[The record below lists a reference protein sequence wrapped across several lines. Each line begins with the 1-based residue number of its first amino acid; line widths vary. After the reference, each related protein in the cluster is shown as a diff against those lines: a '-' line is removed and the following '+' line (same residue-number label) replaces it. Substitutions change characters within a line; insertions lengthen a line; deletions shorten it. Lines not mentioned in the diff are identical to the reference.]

1 VKGTSAYNNEDVP
14 GDLTRLLERWGD
26 GDRDAVAELMP
37 LVYNEL
43 HSLAGSYLRNERPG
57 HTLQCTALVHETYI
71 RLVNMDGV
79 RWQNRAQFFCISAQV
94 VRHIL
99 VDHARRRA
107 ASKRG
112 GDATVVPL
120 DDALTIPARQDLDVE
135 ALDQSLDKLA
145 SIDERKAQIVQ
156 LRYFAGLS
164 VEEAAEVIGCSPT
177 TVKRE
182 WKFAKAW
189 LYRDL
194 HG

>member
-1 VKGTSAYNNEDVP
+1 
-14 GDLTRLLERWGD
+14 
-26 GDRDAVAELMP
+26 MP

-43 HSLAGSYLRNERPG
+43 HAMAGNYLRHERSA
-57 HTLQCTALVHETYI
+57 HTLQCTALVNETYL
-71 RLVNMDGV
+71 RLIQMDGV
-79 RWQNRAQFFCISAQV
+79 RWQNRAQFFAISAQV

-99 VDHARRRA
+99 VDHARRRS

-112 GDATVVPL
+112 ANAPLLPL
-120 DDALTIPARQDLDVE
+120 DEALTIPARQDLDVE
-135 ALDQSLDKLA
+135 ALDQALDRLEA
-145 SIDERKAQIVQ
+145 IDRRKAQIVE
-156 LRYFAGLS
+156 LRFFAGLS
-164 VEEAAEVIGCSPT
+164 IEEAAEILGCSPT

>member
-1 VKGTSAYNNEDVP
+1 MP
-14 GDLTRLLERWGD
+14 GDLTRLLERWGQ

-43 HSLAGSYLRNERPG
+43 HALAGGYLRNERPG

-71 RLVNMDGV
+71 RLIKMDGV

-112 GDATVVPL
+112 GDATIVPL

-135 ALDQSLDKLA
+135 ALDQSLQKLA

-164 VEEAAEVIGCSPT
+164 VEEVADVIGCSPT